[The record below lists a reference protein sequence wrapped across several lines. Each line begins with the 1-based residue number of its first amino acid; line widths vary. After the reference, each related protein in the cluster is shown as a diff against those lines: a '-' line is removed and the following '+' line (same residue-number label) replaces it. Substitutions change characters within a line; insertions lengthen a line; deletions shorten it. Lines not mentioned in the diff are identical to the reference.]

1 MTLSMLG
8 KVVTMVAVTAG
19 AGYGLSTVIEGDP
32 QPTQTVARVDQDRQ
46 SGHASTAPKEIA
58 ATLVDSAAANTP
70 TASTGA
76 EPDPVV
82 AAATGESAQSAPDS
96 PPAPAA
102 ASEPNAASDQRSIA
116 ANLLAATE
124 DADRSLQLGPI
135 KACFDQMRAF
145 ACPIVGSVP
154 VVKDIVGR
162 ISMELGISCPTVSSP
177 TPI

>member
-8 KVVTMVAVTAG
+8 KVVTMVAVTVG
-19 AGYGLSTVIEGDP
+19 AGYAVSTVIEDDP

-46 SGHASTAPKEIA
+46 SGHASTDPKEIA
-58 ATLVDSAAANTP
+58 ATLVDSAVANTSP
-70 TASTGA
+70 ASTDA

-102 ASEPNAASDQRSIA
+102 ESEPNAASDQRSIA

-124 DADRSLQLGPI
+124 DADRSLQLGPLT
-135 KACFDQMRAF
+135 ACFDQMRAF

-154 VVKDIVGR
+154 IVKDIVGR
-162 ISMELGISCPTVSSP
+162 ISMELGISCPTVYSP
-177 TPI
+177 TSI

>member
-8 KVVTMVAVTAG
+8 KIVTMIAVTVG

-32 QPTQTVARVDQDRQ
+32 QPAQTAARVDRDQQ
-46 SGHASTAPKEIA
+46 PESASTAPKEIA
-58 ATLVDSAAANTP
+58 ATLVDSAAAKTP
-70 TASTGA
+70 PASTGA
-76 EPDPVV
+76 TPEPVV
-82 AAATGESAQSAPDS
+82 AASTVTSASDS
-96 PPAPAA
+96 PPAP

-124 DADRSLQLGPI
+124 DADRSLQLGPLT
-135 KACFDQMRAF
+135 ACFDQMRAF

-162 ISMELGISCPTVSSP
+162 ISMELGISCPTVYSP
-177 TPI
+177 TSI